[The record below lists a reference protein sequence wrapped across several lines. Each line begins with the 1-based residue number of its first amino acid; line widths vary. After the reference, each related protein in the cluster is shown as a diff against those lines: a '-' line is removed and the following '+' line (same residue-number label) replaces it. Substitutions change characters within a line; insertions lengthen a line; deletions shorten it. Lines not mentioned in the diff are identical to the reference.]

1 MRELDG
7 YSPLWSPPLLVINL
21 ARRQDRLNTFDAAAA
36 RANWF
41 PSRCRIPAVDG
52 AALPASMS
60 PQLISDG
67 RYAAAVH
74 RTRQHISTPKGVNLT
89 MGSVGLYFSHAL
101 AWRHIVDR
109 GLTAALIAEDDIVH
123 YSPDF
128 MAHLRRLPP
137 PNDCWDY
144 IQLQSCHRGKRDL
157 EGVGS
162 SVNTKSRLLNASAC
176 CMGLYVMSNS
186 GARRAL
192 QAVFPIRKEGQL
204 DGRRESLRSKC
215 RGFRFDPP
223 IAQQAGDLQDSD
235 AQIFPRRTL
244 AAVGST
250 QYTRTHKV
258 QDCPGLPA
266 NTTNPDYLS
275 SKLVRQPHMAPPG
288 VATPKR
294 LGAWRFTPSSWKR
307 GRGKSR
313 EHT

>member
-1 MRELDG
+1 MLHGSLRNVKQVHILSATIASCP
-7 YSPLWSPPLLVINL
+7 SPSGPS
-21 ARRQDRLNTFDAAAA
+21 QDPKR
-36 RANWF
+36 
-41 PSRCRIPAVDG
+41 SAV
-52 AALPASMS
+52 
-60 PQLISDG
+60 
-67 RYAAAVH
+67 
-74 RTRQHISTPKGVNLT
+74 
-89 MGSVGLYFSHAL
+89 
-101 AWRHIVDR
+101 
-109 GLTAALIAEDDIVH
+109 
-123 YSPDF
+123 
-128 MAHLRRLPP
+128 
-137 PNDCWDY
+137 
-144 IQLQSCHRGKRDL
+144 
-157 EGVGS
+157 
-162 SVNTKSRLLNASAC
+162 
-176 CMGLYVMSNS
+176 YVCVLCGS

-313 EHT
+313 EHTTLGC